1 LRLDKFLKVSCI
13 FVTRSSAEKAINRG
27 NVILNNNKTKP
38 SSNIKIGDY
47 LSINFPLKKVEFQIL
62 KICEKNV
69 SKKDAK
75 KMTKIIKEEKI
86 EF

>member
-1 LRLDKFLKVSCI
+1 MRLDKFLKVSCI

-75 KMTKIIKEEKI
+75 EMTKIIKEEKI